1 MLDTVIAAETPE
13 GMLLEL
19 RPAGLSARFHAFLI
33 DWLIRMVVVYVL
45 AMASAFGGGI
55 GTGLWLVVLFA
66 LEWLYPIVFELSP
79 RGATPGKRALG
90 LRVVMENGLPV
101 TPAASVA
108 RNILRAADFLP
119 FAYGAAVLSILFR
132 ADARRLGDLA
142 AGTLVVHDVQVESG
156 SPLSEAVLPLA
167 PAMPLSRRG
176 QAALV
181 ALAARVPTLTPER
194 LDELTALAAEVSG
207 DAGQQGPR
215 VTERVLGVA
224 QWVLGRRR

>member
-1 MLDTVIAAETPE
+1 MLDTVITAETPE

>member
-1 MLDTVIAAETPE
+1 MLDTVITAETPE

-19 RPAGLSARFHAFLI
+19 RPAGLSPRFHAFLI

-156 SPLSEAVLPLA
+156 SPLSEEVLPLA

-207 DAGQQGPR
+207 NAGQQGPE

>member
-1 MLDTVIAAETPE
+1 MLDTVITAETPE

-45 AMASAFGGGI
+45 AMVSAFGGGV

-156 SPLSEAVLPLA
+156 SPLSEEVLPLA
-167 PAMPLSRRG
+167 PAVPLSRRG

-207 DAGQQGPR
+207 DAGQQGPE